1 MSQHHGELGHNVR
14 VIELNEEEV
23 VPDRNEGK
31 RRIEQR
37 WYEFRKN
44 CIANATASTIG
55 LGGILLIPI
64 VALIADDEYI
74 LEKLQANIETE
85 RAARGKSTVLAVDT
99 SGLNVRSK
107 SASPSTK
114 ELYEQV
120 AMEHLAR
127 LHFTYSSWS
136 ERNQELMGSVL
147 LKLMVDSTGTVVRV
161 DPVDSHVTNSSF
173 IKTVIDDVRE
183 WKFPKGSAESAEIT
197 VPLLFIPKSMDA
209 DMIVQWERKIRGMP
223 QDETPA
229 APLHVAAQ
237 APIAG
242 ASEKIPSLPPALH
255 PTPHADHTTIARA
268 AVIAAPKLKTEQKPL
283 VVVKANRPLSIRDN
297 PRFASNSVREVG
309 EDARLSILE
318 SRGDWLKIRLAD
330 GGPIGFVRK
339 EYVSPINGE
348 P

>member
-1 MSQHHGELGHNVR
+1 MSHHHGELGHNVG
-14 VIELNEEEV
+14 VIELEEAV

-31 RRIEQR
+31 RRIAQR

-85 RAARGKSTVLAVDT
+85 RAAKGKSTVLAVDT

-107 SASPSTK
+107 SASPLTK
-114 ELYEQV
+114 ELYEQA

-183 WKFPKGSAESAEIT
+183 WKFPKGSAEAAEIT

-209 DMIVQWERKIRGMP
+209 GMIVQWERNIRGM
-223 QDETPA
+223 QHDETPA
-229 APLHVAAQ
+229 APLHVAAK
-237 APIAG
+237 ASIAG
-242 ASEKIPSLPPALH
+242 ASEKIPSPPPALP
-255 PTPHADHTTIARA
+255 PTPHGDHTTIAKA

-283 VVVKANRPLSIRDN
+283 IVVKANRPLSIRNN
-297 PRFASNSVREVG
+297 PRFASNSIREVG
-309 EDARLSILE
+309 EGARLSILE
-318 SRGDWLKIRLAD
+318 SRGDWLKVRLAE
-330 GGPIGFVRK
+330 GGLIGFVRK